1 VLDACAR
8 RGVRTTGVTVLEVI
22 INGEPLDWL
31 WLQATGEEADGSR
44 LDRNPPD

>member
-1 VLDACAR
+1 MPVL
-8 RGVRTTGVTVLEVI
+8 GVVSEDRVTVLEVI

-44 LDRNPPD
+44 LDRNSAD